1 MHNAGFEDIPF
12 KFHYSGNYNVI
23 INDAPKVSIFIYSY
37 YVTEANCS
45 RGRNGCRNALLP

>member
-23 INDAPKVSIFIYSY
+23 IKDDPKVSIFIYSPLF
-37 YVTEANCS
+37 
-45 RGRNGCRNALLP
+45 LLCDGSKL

>member
-23 INDAPKVSIFIYSY
+23 LISA
-37 YVTEANCS
+37 T
-45 RGRNGCRNALLP
+45 LLYKNNLKH